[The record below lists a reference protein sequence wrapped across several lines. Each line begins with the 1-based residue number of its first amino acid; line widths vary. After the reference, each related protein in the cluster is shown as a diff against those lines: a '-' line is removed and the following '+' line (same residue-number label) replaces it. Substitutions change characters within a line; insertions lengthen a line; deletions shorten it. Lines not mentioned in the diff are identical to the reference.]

1 MKVEEALKIV
11 QEKSTKQ
18 HSKLMERID
27 ENPEEIKNQVISYIE
42 QILKDENIQV
52 DEYFND
58 EEGLAKRLYKEM
70 SGFSILDEYLTNK
83 NIEEINVLSW
93 KDIRIH
99 YDDGRVER
107 APLHFFNAQ
116 HCNDIFRKLLE
127 KSGMVFNIS
136 KPIQIGY
143 LNTQNN
149 VRITAL
155 NEEIIDK
162 GLGVNS
168 SIRIINPKGM
178 VKEDFIKKGECN
190 DEMLNFL
197 SLSYKYGISECFSG
211 ETGSGKT
218 TLMSYIL
225 SQVPD
230 DKRLITME
238 EKTREYNLHKYDK
251 NGYMINNVTHLVTRE
266 SDKEDENITLSD
278 LLKTALTLD
287 PNYICVNEM
296 KGEES
301 VQAVAAANTGH
312 AVISTT
318 HASSNI
324 DVYDRIL
331 FLSKQGL
338 KNDIDTNIL
347 LNMICRAFPI
357 TVNIKMYP
365 DKVRRIAEISECL
378 GLTENNQ
385 IKMNTLY
392 RFKVDYNERKDNKIY
407 VYGNFEKVNVPSEKI
422 KNIFYMNGA
431 DNRIINQYFY
441 KKGQKNENNI
451 CH

>member
-1 MKVEEALKIV
+1 MKVEEALRIV
-11 QEKSTKQ
+11 QKKSTEKY
-18 HSKLMERID
+18 SKLMERID

-42 QILKDENIQV
+42 QILKDEKIQV
-52 DEYFND
+52 EEYNNN
-58 EEGLAKRLYKEM
+58 EEELAKRLYKEM
-70 SGFSILDEYLTNK
+70 SGFSILDDYLANK

-99 YDDGRVER
+99 YDDGRIEK
-107 APLHFFNAQ
+107 APFHFFSNQ
-116 HCNDIFRKLLE
+116 HCIDIFQRLLE
-127 KSGMVFNIS
+127 KSGMVLNKA

-149 VRITAL
+149 IRITAL
-155 NEEIIDK
+155 NEEVIDK
-162 GLGVNS
+162 GLGINS
-168 SIRIINPKGM
+168 SIRIINPKNM
-178 VKEDFIKKGECN
+178 LKEDFIKKGECN
-190 DEMLNFL
+190 DEILNFL

-225 SQVPD
+225 TQVPD
-230 DKRLITME
+230 NKRLITME
-238 EKTREYNLHKYDK
+238 EKTREYNLHKYDE
-251 NGYMINNVTHLVTRE
+251 NGYMINNVIHLVTRE
-266 SDKEDENITLSD
+266 SDKKDENITLPD

-312 AVISTT
+312 AVITTT

-357 TVNIKMYP
+357 TVNIQVYP
-365 DKVRRIAEISECL
+365 DKVRRIAEVSECL
-378 GLTENNQ
+378 GLTESNQ
-385 IKMNTLY
+385 IRMNTLY
-392 RFKVDYNERKDNKIY
+392 RFKVDYNEEVNDKIY
-407 VYGNFEKVNVPSEKI
+407 VYGSFEKVNTTSEKI

-431 DNRIINQYFY
+431 DNKIINKYFG
-441 KKGQKNENNI
+441 KKG
-451 CH
+451 